1 MTYNILADG
10 TTYALSSH
18 HEYCDIQYRNWQH
31 RGPRILLK
39 FKAYNPDIICM
50 QEITLTLYNE
60 YFKSEMKKLG
70 YIGVYGRRNNAS
82 DEIQDDC
89 IWIKT
94 DKIKIIKSKVIR
106 LGNPSKQDSNH
117 KNNFICESDEIRDL
131 GRNKNCYFFR
141 QLENCWDVF
150 IVVFCQLKSHPNKR
164 FIVCSTH
171 LYWNPNYPQI
181 KVGQSYLFNYRLHKL
196 LTEVWNIKDIN
207 EIPIVLGI
215 DSNALPYKDY
225 IDKYTKQLPENGYLV
240 SGVYTFM
247 TEGILCES
255 HFEHPSMHYKTL
267 SLPDWKLPFDW
278 KWKSVYNIVSL
289 HKYNNNE
296 PYLTNCVPTFQGCID
311 YLFINDNF
319 KVLKYVEMPW
329 QSNLRYHL
337 NNNDLNEKETNSE
350 IETEKQLAK
359 TFAPC
364 PNESYPSD
372 HLLLCATLML

>member
-1 MTYNILADG
+1 MGSCLTSDNSIKYNSIRLSNEEENNIIDEYQRQRRFVSVKSEEEMKYDTSSTVTIMTYNILADG

-150 IVVFCQLKSHPNKR
+150 IVVFCQLKS
-164 FIVCSTH
+164 
-171 LYWNPNYPQI
+171 
-181 KVGQSYLFNYRLHKL
+181 
-196 LTEVWNIKDIN
+196 
-207 EIPIVLGI
+207 
-215 DSNALPYKDY
+215 
-225 IDKYTKQLPENGYLV
+225 
-240 SGVYTFM
+240 
-247 TEGILCES
+247 
-255 HFEHPSMHYKTL
+255 
-267 SLPDWKLPFDW
+267 
-278 KWKSVYNIVSL
+278 
-289 HKYNNNE
+289 
-296 PYLTNCVPTFQGCID
+296 
-311 YLFINDNF
+311 
-319 KVLKYVEMPW
+319 
-329 QSNLRYHL
+329 
-337 NNNDLNEKETNSE
+337 
-350 IETEKQLAK
+350 
-359 TFAPC
+359 
-364 PNESYPSD
+364 
-372 HLLLCATLML
+372 